1 MTDDKPTDKSVSSEP
16 ASIVPTEVISLQ
28 PVLPAESGL
37 AMQSLLMQGIQAKF
51 KSGDLSAFDTII
63 SIEADRIK
71 FDQSIKQQELAL
83 RKQEQDRFD
92 RKSERKHEL
101 DIKKLSQ
108 TDRSDQSMNSN
119 LRLAIGAV
127 CGVLLSTMVYSGIT
141 KDSAFSN
148 QLITGVFGL
157 LGGGGVTSALTK
169 KDKPVDPKP

>member
-1 MTDDKPTDKSVSSEP
+1 MTDDKPTDKSISSEP
-16 ASIVPTEVISLQ
+16 TAIVPTQVVSLQ

-71 FDQSIKQQELAL
+71 FEQSIKQQELAL

-92 RKSERKHEL
+92 RESERKHEL

-108 TDRSDQSMNSN
+108 TDRSDQSLNSN

-127 CGVLLSTMVYSGIT
+127 CGVLLSTMVYSGLT

-169 KDKPVDPKP
+169 KDKPADPKP